1 MVCSESQKAFNKSDA
16 VSDRVVS
23 LINNLGIEIVQYV
36 ALLES
41 LFAKELNQVSHLDLA
56 QCFETDCRPILSFT

>member
-16 VSDRVVS
+16 VSDRIMS
-23 LINNLGIEIVQYV
+23 LINNLGIEIVQYI

>member
-16 VSDRVVS
+16 VRDRIVS
-23 LINNLGIEIVQYV
+23 LIDYIGIEIVQYV

>member
-1 MVCSESQKAFNKSDA
+1 MVCSESQKAFNKSYA

>member
-1 MVCSESQKAFNKSDA
+1 MVCSESQKAFDKSYTILNG
-16 VSDRVVS
+16 VVS
-23 LINNLGIEIVQYV
+23 LINNIGIEVVQYI